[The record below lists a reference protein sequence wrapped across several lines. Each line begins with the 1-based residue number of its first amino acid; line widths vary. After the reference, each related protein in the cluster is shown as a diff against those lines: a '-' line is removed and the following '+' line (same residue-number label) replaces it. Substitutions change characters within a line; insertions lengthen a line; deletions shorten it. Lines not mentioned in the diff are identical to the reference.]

1 MTMKLTPKSS
11 DDLSESG
18 FRAQLRQAYLPDLVQ
33 LECLSR
39 SRRVIRVTTVHAVG
53 YLFFADGQVI
63 HASIGDLEGE
73 EAAREILSWSQGT
86 FEPCE
91 RPWAPR
97 ATITKSWQALL
108 LHAVQAQ
115 DERGHGRTSTHS
127 GHPQP
132 GGREA
137 TAEQGKSV
145 PLKSAALGKIPSTA
159 LRLDVRGAITSNHGA
174 SEEFAALVSYAFRQV
189 EMIGELLGA
198 ESFKALEC
206 AAGEQRTFISREG
219 NGDLVAVQSAD
230 AQTIAQV
237 RERLGLSS

>member
-1 MTMKLTPKSS
+1 MTMKLTSKSS

-39 SRRVIRVTTVHAVG
+39 SRRVIRVTTVDAVG
-53 YLFFADGQVI
+53 YLFFADGQVT

-73 EAAREILSWSQGT
+73 EAAREILSWSRGT

-91 RPWAPR
+91 RAWPPR
-97 ATITKSWQALL
+97 ATITKSWQFLL
-108 LHAVQAQ
+108 LHAAQAE
-115 DERGHGRTSTHS
+115 DERRPGVHS
-127 GHPQP
+127 GRPQP

-137 TAEQGKSV
+137 SVEQGESIPAPKG
-145 PLKSAALGKIPSTA
+145 AAHGKAPSTV
-159 LRLDVRGAITSNHGA
+159 LRLDVRGAIVRNHGA
-174 SEEFAALVSYAFRQV
+174 TEEYAALVSSAFRQV
-189 EMIGELLGA
+189 EMIGDLLGA

-219 NGDLVAVQSAD
+219 GHLVAVQSAD
-230 AQTIAQV
+230 PHTIAQV